1 MINENTKEEYE
12 RLTKEDGD
20 YCRDVC
26 GMSTCKRISETGRR
40 CSDAYRYSRLRE
52 YEDIGMS
59 PSELKELMA
68 TFRQMSVGKNHV
80 A

>member
-1 MINENTKEEYE
+1 MINENAREKYE

-52 YEDIGMS
+52 YENIGMS

-68 TFRQMSVGKNHV
+68 TFKQKSVGKNHV

>member
-1 MINENTKEEYE
+1 MINENTEEKYE
-12 RLTKEDGD
+12 RLTKKDGD

-68 TFRQMSVGKNHV
+68 TSRQRSVGKNHV